1 VLMRPAPGSTLEAV
15 LRHSD
20 SPERTLGAL
29 FALAR
34 EESVA
39 EVRVGGGVVYGADFV
54 AAGQV
59 PPGGAG
65 GAGPP
70 TA

>member
-1 VLMRPAPGSTLEAV
+1 VLIRPTAGSTLEAV

-39 EVRVGGGVVYGADFV
+39 EVRVAGDPVSSP
-54 AAGQV
+54 AGQT

-65 GAGPP
+65 
-70 TA
+70 T